1 MKTKAIFPEFIKYTS
16 ANVLSMIGLSCYI
29 LADTYFISRELGANG
44 LASLNL
50 AIPIYSFIYGVGHMI
65 GIGGATKYAIL
76 KSQALQREANRV
88 YTNTFM
94 LAIIFST
101 VFFTTGLFFSDSL
114 ARLFGAY
121 CDVFEMT
128 RTYLRIVMLAA
139 PLFLISALMTS
150 FVRND
155 GAPAT
160 AMASVVSASL
170 SNIVFDYILIVRLQ
184 LGMFGAGLA
193 TVLAA
198 AVGLLVIAAYFL
210 KKKNSFNLIKCAISG
225 KISISTFSIGLPT
238 LVSEISVG
246 IVIVVFNLLIL
257 DLQGN
262 IGVAAYG
269 VVANISIVVI
279 AIFNGLAQGMQPLIS
294 RCYGIGESKNIK
306 AILRYG
312 LVAIT
317 AMSIMFYSFA
327 YFGAST
333 IASIFNSENDPVL
346 QSLAISGIR
355 IFFTGIIF
363 AGFNIIISTYFTSI
377 ENPRPA
383 QIFSILRGFAL
394 IVPIAILLSS
404 LWGMT
409 GVWLAV
415 PVTELLVCLIIIT
428 VFIKKIGLRT
438 VRLKTTAM

>member
-1 MKTKAIFPEFIKYTS
+1 VA
-16 ANVLSMIGLSCYI
+16 
-29 LADTYFISRELGANG
+29 
-44 LASLNL
+44 
-50 AIPIYSFIYGVGHMI
+50 
-65 GIGGATKYAIL
+65 
-76 KSQALQREANRV
+76 
-88 YTNTFM
+88 
-94 LAIIFST
+94 
-101 VFFTTGLFFSDSL
+101 GLFFSDSL

-121 CDVFEMT
+121 GVVFEMT
-128 RTYLRIVMLAA
+128 RVYLQIIMLAA

-170 SNIVFDYILIVRLQ
+170 SNIVFDYILIVRMQ

-210 KKKNSFNLIKCAISG
+210 KKRNSFNLIKCAISA
-225 KISISTFSIGLPT
+225 KLSISTFSIGLPT
-238 LVSEISVG
+238 LISEISVG

-269 VVANISIVVI
+269 VIANISIVII
-279 AIFNGLAQGMQPLIS
+279 AIFNGLAQGIQPLIS
-294 RCYGIGESKNIK
+294 RFYGVGESKNIK

-312 LVAIT
+312 LI
-317 AMSIMFYSFA
+317 AMSAISITFYSFA
-327 YFGAST
+327 YFGAPT
-333 IASIFNSENDPVL
+333 IASIFNSENDPLL
-346 QSLAISGIR
+346 QSVAISGIR

-363 AGFNIIISTYFTSI
+363 AGFNIIVSTYYTSI

-383 QIFSILRGFAL
+383 QIFSILRGFLL

-404 LWGMT
+404 LRGMT

-415 PVTELLVCLIIIT
+415 PVTELLVCLIIIIT
-428 VFIKKIGLRT
+428 VFIKKIGSRA
-438 VRLKTTAM
+438 VCQKSTAV

>member
-1 MKTKAIFPEFIKYTS
+1 MKTKAIFPEFVKYTS

-44 LASLNL
+44 LAALNL
-50 AIPIYSFIYGVGHMI
+50 AIPIYSFVYGAGLMI

-76 KSQALQREANRV
+76 KSQAQQREANRV

-94 LAIIFST
+94 LALIFSAA
-101 VFFTTGLFFSDSL
+101 FFVSGLFFSAPL

-121 CDVFEMT
+121 GVVFEMT
-128 RTYLRIVMLAA
+128 STYLRIIMLAA
-139 PLFLISALMTS
+139 PLFLLGALMTS

-198 AVGLLVIAAYFL
+198 AVGLLVIVVYFL
-210 KKKNSFNLIKCAISG
+210 KKRNSFNLIKCTISG
-225 KISISTFSIGLPT
+225 KLSISIFSIGLPT
-238 LVSEISVG
+238 LISEISVG
-246 IVIVVFNLLIL
+246 IVIIVFNLIIL
-257 DLQGN
+257 GLQGS

-269 VVANISIVVI
+269 VIANISIVII

-294 RCYGIGESKNIK
+294 RYHGVGESKNIK
-306 AILRYG
+306 TILRYG
-312 LVAIT
+312 LLSMAIMSVA
-317 AMSIMFYSFA
+317 FYSFA

-333 IASIFNSENDPVL
+333 IASIFNSGNDPML

-355 IFFTGIIF
+355 IFFAGIIF

-383 QIFSILRGFAL
+383 QIFSVLRGFLL
-394 IVPIAILLSS
+394 IVPIAILLSAI
-404 LWGMT
+404 WDMT

-415 PVTELLVCLIIIT
+415 PVTELFVTLIIIAT
-428 VFIKKIGLRT
+428 LAKSVGKRVMRQG
-438 VRLKTTAM
+438 